1 MQVETPENLPME
13 SLLTPAVDLS
23 AAPAVATPAGSQHT
37 DPPLTRRDEWYA
49 RAARVMPYGVSSNF
63 RFWGADKTL
72 VLARG
77 KGAHVWD
84 VDGRRYIDY
93 RLGFGPVLLGHAFD
107 PVNAAVYAAMQ
118 DGNVFAATHVHEIE
132 AAERFTRMTGT
143 EMVRW
148 TNSGA
153 ESTMHALRIARAHTN
168 REVFIKFE
176 GCYHGAHDNV
186 MWSTPSSPIS
196 AMGSRRSPNPV
207 PSSSGLPRVL
217 AEKVLTLPYNDIEVF
232 ERTMRDR
239 GHEIAAVFVEPM
251 MGNVA
256 AVMPAP
262 GWLQSIRAQCDAH
275 GTVMIMDEVKT
286 GFRIAPGGAQQHF
299 GVRADLVTYAKAM
312 ANGFPIG
319 AIAGKR
325 EFMMT
330 IEPGA
335 VGQGG
340 TYCGNIVAVAAC
352 NATLAY
358 IEENR
363 VHEQINARGT
373 RLMQGID
380 DCLTRHHV
388 PHVISGLPSMFGVIY
403 GMESA
408 DGLDYRAVCKHADD
422 ECASEIIAALH
433 TRGIMPDPDFGEP
446 WFMSFS
452 HSNTDVDLTLE
463 ALEEVLREVREL

>member
-1 MQVETPENLPME
+1 ME
-13 SLLTPAVDLS
+13 SLLTPAAGSTVAS
-23 AAPAVATPAGSQHT
+23 ATAAPAGFQHAV
-37 DPPLTRRDEWYA
+37 PPLSKRDEWYA

-63 RFWGADKTL
+63 RFWGADKTP

-84 VDGRRYIDY
+84 VDGKRYIDY
-93 RLGFGPVLLGHAFD
+93 RLGFGPILLGHAFD
-107 PVNAAVYAAMQ
+107 PVNAAVYAALQ

-143 EMVRW
+143 DMVRW

-168 REVFIKFE
+168 RERFVKFE

-186 MWSTPSSPIS
+186 MWSTPSSPVG

-207 PSSSGLPRVL
+207 PSSSGMPRVL
-217 AEKVLTLPYNDIEVF
+217 ADKLITLPYNDIDGF
-232 ERTMRDR
+232 ERAMRDH
-239 GHEIAAVFVEPM
+239 GHEIAAVLVEPI

-256 AVMPAP
+256 ALMPAQ
-262 GWLQSIRAQCDAH
+262 GWLECIREQCTAH
-275 GTVMIMDEVKT
+275 GSVMIMDEVKT
-286 GFRIAPGGAQQHF
+286 GFRIAPGGAQAYF
-299 GVRADLVTYAKAM
+299 NVRADLVTYAKAM

-340 TYCGNIVAVAAC
+340 TYCGNIPAVAAC

-358 IEENR
+358 IEQHR
-363 VHEQINARGT
+363 VHEQINARGL

-380 DCLTRHHV
+380 DCLTRHGV
-388 PHVISGLPSMFGVIY
+388 PHAISGVAAMFGVII
-403 GMESA
+403 GMESIA
-408 DGLDYRAVCKHADD
+408 GLDYRAVCKGAD
-422 ECASEIIAALH
+422 EALARELISALH
-433 TRGIMPDPDFGEP
+433 ARGVMPDPDYGEP
-446 WFMSFS
+446 WFMSYS
-452 HSNTDVDLTLE
+452 HSNADVDWTLE
-463 ALEEVLREVREL
+463 MLDVSVKEVLR